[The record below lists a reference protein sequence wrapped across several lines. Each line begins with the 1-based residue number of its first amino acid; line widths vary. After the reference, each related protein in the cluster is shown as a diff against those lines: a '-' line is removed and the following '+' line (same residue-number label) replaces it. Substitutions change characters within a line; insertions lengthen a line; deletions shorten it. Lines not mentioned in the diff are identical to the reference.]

1 MSYLDLAR
9 GRYSCREFEDRAVEQ
24 AVVDAIVEAGRI
36 APSACNN
43 HPTRVMVL
51 DTPELLEKAAACQPR
66 FARDGSIFGA
76 PLIFLICSVTD
87 DAWVRPYDQMNSSA
101 IDTSIVCDQ
110 MMMEATEH
118 GLGTCG
124 YAILSPRWHKSSSI
138 CPRASIPI
146 ICSSVAIPPTTSPI
160 PSIARPEPF
169 PSPTSFSSR
178 FLGHALKPTL
188 DRSPV
193 RRVLRHYVQGS
204 GFLCCAPRHSHKK
217 GPASCGSFLG
227 TKL

>member
-9 GRYSCREFEDRAVEQ
+9 DRYSCRSFENRSVEQ

-76 PLIFLICSVTD
+76 PLVFLICSVTD
-87 DAWVRPYDQMNSSA
+87 DAWVRPYDQMNSSE

-110 MMMEATEH
+110 MMMEATEQ
-118 GLGTCG
+118 GWRPPSRVWERAG
-124 YAILSPRWHKSSSI
+124 YAILSLRWHRSSSI
-138 CPRASIPI
+138 CPRAFIPI
-146 ICSSVAIPPTTSPI
+146 TCSSVAILPTTSPI
-160 PSIARPEPF
+160 PSIARPVPF
-169 PSPTSFSSR
+169 PSPTSSS
-178 FLGHALKPTL
+178 
-188 DRSPV
+188 S
-193 RRVLRHYVQGS
+193 
-204 GFLCCAPRHSHKK
+204 
-217 GPASCGSFLG
+217 SFWHIP
-227 TKL
+227 

>member
-1 MSYLDLAR
+1 MGYLDLAR
-9 GRYSCREFEDRAVEQ
+9 TRYSCRSFEDRPVEQ
-24 AVVDAIVEAGRI
+24 SVVDAIVEAGRI

-66 FARDGSIFGA
+66 FAREGSIFGA

-110 MMMEATEH
+110 MMMEAEEQ
-118 GLGTCG
+118 GLGTCWVCHFKPEV
-124 YAILSPRWHKSSSI
+124 ACEQFSR
-138 CPRASIPI
+138 PRASIPI
-146 ICSSVAIPPTTSPI
+146 ICSSAAILPTISPT
-160 PSIARPEPF
+160 PSNARPAPF
-169 PSPTSFSSR
+169 PSPTSSSSR
-178 FLGHALKPTL
+178 FLGHALKSTF

-193 RRVLRHYVQGS
+193 RRVLCPQTQDSAFYFADCTQPQKRT
-204 GFLCCAPRHSHKK
+204 R
-217 GPASCGSFLG
+217 
-227 TKL
+227 KLRALSRR

>member
-1 MSYLDLAR
+1 MGYLDLAR

-43 HPTRVMVL
+43 HPAHVMVL

-110 MMMEATEH
+110 MMMEAEEQ
-118 GLGTCG
+118 GLGTCWVCHFKPEVACEQFCLPEGIYPYHMLVCG
-124 YAILSPRWHKSSSI
+124 YPADHIADPEQREA
-138 CPRASIPI
+138 RTIPL
-146 ICSSVAIPPTTSPI
+146 PD
-160 PSIARPEPF
+160 
-169 PSPTSFSSR
+169 
-178 FLGHALKPTL
+178 FLLK
-188 DRSPV
+188 
-193 RRVLRHYVQGS
+193 
-204 GFLCCAPRHSHKK
+204 
-217 GPASCGSFLG
+217 
-227 TKL
+227 

>member
-9 GRYSCREFEDRAVEQ
+9 GRYSCRSFEDRSVEQ

-43 HPTRVMVL
+43 HPARVMVL

-76 PLIFLICSVTD
+76 PLVFLICSVTD
-87 DAWVRPYDQMNSSA
+87 DAWVRPYDQMNSSE

-110 MMMEATEH
+110 MMMEPPSRAWERA
-118 GLGTCG
+118 G
-124 YAILSPRWHKSSSI
+124 YAILSLRWHRSSSI

-146 ICSSVAIPPTTSPI
+146 TCSSVAIPPTTSQT
-160 PSIARPEPF
+160 PSIARPAPF
-169 PSPTSFSSR
+169 PSPTSSSSR

-204 GFLCCAPRHSHKK
+204 VFYVTHPGTVIKK
-217 GPASCGSFLG
+217 DPQAAGPF
-227 TKL
+227 

>member
-1 MSYLDLAR
+1 M
-9 GRYSCREFEDRAVEQ
+9 
-24 AVVDAIVEAGRI
+24 DAIVEAGRI

-110 MMMEATEH
+110 MMMEAEEQC
-118 GLGTCG
+118 GTCWVCHFKPELARERFNLPEGVYPYHMLVCG
-124 YAILSPRWHKSSSI
+124 YPADHI
-138 CPRASIPI
+138 
-146 ICSSVAIPPTTSPI
+146 TD
-160 PSIARPEPF
+160 PEHCAPGPF
-169 PSPTSFSSR
+169 PSPTSSSR
-178 FLGHALKPTL
+178 AFGTCPKTDLLPRAL
-188 DRSPV
+188 
-193 RRVLRHYVQGS
+193 RRVLPYRTQS
-204 GFLCCAPRHSHKK
+204 SAFCFPTRMQPQK
-217 GPASCGSFLG
+217 GAAGASSS
-227 TKL
+227 

>member
-9 GRYSCREFEDRAVEQ
+9 GRYSCREFQDRSVEQ

-118 GLGTCG
+118 GLGTCWVCHFKPEVAQAAQG
-124 YAILSPRWHKSSSI
+124 RLSLSYARLWLSRRPHRRS
-138 CPRASIPI
+138 RASRGPYH
-146 ICSSVAIPPTTSPI
+146 SPLRLPPQVD
-160 PSIARPEPF
+160 F
-169 PSPTSFSSR
+169 
-178 FLGHALKPTL
+178 
-188 DRSPV
+188 
-193 RRVLRHYVQGS
+193 
-204 GFLCCAPRHSHKK
+204 
-217 GPASCGSFLG
+217 G
-227 TKL
+227 TCPKTYP

>member
-9 GRYSCREFEDRAVEQ
+9 GRYSCREFQDRSVEQ

-43 HPTRVMVL
+43 HPSRVMVL

-87 DAWVRPYDQMNSSA
+87 DAWVRPYDQMNSSE

-110 MMMEATEH
+110 MMMEPPSRAWERA
-118 GLGTCG
+118 G
-124 YAILSPRWHKSSSI
+124 YAILSLRWHRSSSI

-146 ICSSVAIPPTTSPI
+146 TCSSVDILPTTSPI
-160 PSIARPEPF
+160 PSIASPYHSPLRLPPQVGF
-169 PSPTSFSSR
+169 GTCPKTYLLPLTHSPSSAPQCAG
-178 FLGHALKPTL
+178 L
-188 DRSPV
+188 
-193 RRVLRHYVQGS
+193 
-204 GFLCCAPRHSHKK
+204 GFLCCAPCTVIKK
-217 GPASCGSFLG
+217 DPQAAGPF
-227 TKL
+227 